1 MKKHE
6 LDMAQFLEA
15 LKAPQSRRIIE
26 KLALKDLSLRDLM
39 KATKLSEQSIKLNVQ
54 PLIKANV
61 VKKTRTG
68 LWKINRV
75 KFRQHSEWFASVA
88 EAE

>member
-39 KATKLSEQSIKLNVQ
+39 KATKLSEQSIKLHAQ
-54 PLIKANV
+54 PLIHASL

-68 LWKINRV
+68 LWKLNRV
-75 KFRQHSEWFASVA
+75 KFQQYSEWFASIT
-88 EAE
+88 ETE